1 VIARAPARSRFRGCL
16 LGLAVGDALGTTLE
30 FRAPGSFAP
39 LTDMIG
45 GGPFGLQPGQ
55 WTDDTSMALCLAHS
69 LLHCRGFDAVDQM
82 NRYCN
87 WYRHGYMSSTGEC
100 FDIGGTVSQAL
111 EAYLRSG
118 DPFSGSQAESS
129 AGNGSLMRLAPVAMY
144 YAHSPLATVATMA
157 ADSSRTTHAAA
168 EAVDACVL
176 FAAQLRMALAGH
188 DKQAILLGH
197 GATPDAPAIAALAL
211 RDHVAVDAAAIRG
224 SGYVVDA
231 LSAALW
237 CFATTNDYASAV
249 LKAANL
255 GDDADTTAAICG
267 QLAGAYYGLEGIPAG
282 WRQTLHDAAMLLAV
296 ADDLLQAALS
306 A

>member
-30 FRAPGSFAP
+30 FRAPGSFVP

-144 YAHSPLATVATMA
+144 YAHSPLAVVATMA

-211 RDHVAVDAAAIRG
+211 RDHVVVDAAAIRG

-237 CFATTNDYASAV
+237 CFATTDDYASAV

-267 QLAGAYYGLEGIPAG
+267 QLAGAYYGLEGIPPG
-282 WRQTLHDAAMLLAV
+282 WRQTLHDAPMLLAV

>member
-1 VIARAPARSRFRGCL
+1 MIARAPARSRFRGCL

-211 RDHVAVDAAAIRG
+211 RDHVAVDAAAILG

-237 CFATTNDYASAV
+237 CFATTDDYASAV

>member
-1 VIARAPARSRFRGCL
+1 MISRAPARSRFRGCL
-16 LGLAVGDALGTTLE
+16 LGLAAGDALGTTLE

-39 LTDMIG
+39 LTDMVG
-45 GGPFGLQPGQ
+45 GGPFELQPGQ

-69 LLHCRGFDAVDQM
+69 LLYCRGFDAVDQM

-100 FDIGGTVSQAL
+100 FDIGGTVRQAL

-129 AGNGSLMRLAPVAMY
+129 AGNGSLMRLAPIAMY
-144 YAHSPLATVATMA
+144 FAHSPLTTVARMA

-176 FAAQLRMALAGH
+176 FAAQLCRALAGH
-188 DKQAILLGH
+188 DKPGILLGH
-197 GATPDAPAIAALAL
+197 RAQPQTPTIASLAL
-211 RDHVAVDAAAIRG
+211 RDHAAVDVAAIRG
-224 SGYVVDA
+224 RGYVVDA

-237 CFATTNDYASAV
+237 CFATTDDFASAV

-267 QLAGAYYGLEGIPAG
+267 QLAGAYYGLEGIPFA
-282 WRQTLHDAAMLLAV
+282 WQQKLHDFPMLVTV
-296 ADDLLQAALS
+296 ADDLMQAALS
-306 A
+306 V

>member
-1 VIARAPARSRFRGCL
+1 MIARAPARSRFRGCL

>member
-168 EAVDACVL
+168 EAVDACML

-211 RDHVAVDAAAIRG
+211 RDHVAVDATAIRG

-237 CFATTNDYASAV
+237 CFATTDDYASAV

>member
-237 CFATTNDYASAV
+237 CFATTDDYASAV